1 MTVEQMKERIY
12 SGIRK
17 EMLHGVQAIR
27 THIDVTDPT
36 FTGLKAALEVRDEVK
51 DILDLQIVAFPQ
63 EGMYAY
69 KDGDKL
75 VEEGLKMGAD
85 CVGAIP
91 HFELAREFGEKSI
104 HKTIELAVKYNKLID
119 VHCDETDDTQS
130 RFLELLNALAL
141 MEGIGTRTTAS
152 HTCSFG
158 SADNSYVFRMMKL
171 FKKSGINFISCPTE
185 NVYLEGRQDTY
196 PKRRGITRVTT
207 YDKDLYEKTLK
218 EDAREEGRVEG
229 RAEIRAELNEFKLL
243 NKYLL
248 KSKRY
253 NDLERATEDIE
264 YQKKLLKEFG
274 IELNGTK

>member
-264 YQKKLLKEFG
+264 YQKKLLKELG
-274 IELNGTK
+274 IE

>member
-158 SADNSYVFRMMKL
+158 SADNSYAFRMMKL
-171 FKKSGINFISCPTE
+171 FKKSGVNFISCPTE

-243 NKYLL
+243 NKCLL
-248 KSKRY
+248 KAKRY
-253 NDLERATEDIE
+253 SDLERATEDIE

-274 IELNGTK
+274 IE

>member
-248 KSKRY
+248 KAKRY
-253 NDLERATEDIE
+253 SDLERATEDIE
-264 YQKKLLKEFG
+264 YQKKLLKELG
-274 IELNGTK
+274 IE

>member
-218 EDAREEGRVEG
+218 EDAREEGREEGMEYLEEG
-229 RAEIRAELNEFKLL
+229 RAEIIAELNQLT
-243 NKYLL
+243 KYLL
-248 KSKRY
+248 KAKRY
-253 NDLERATEDIE
+253 SDLERATEDIE
-264 YQKKLLKEFG
+264 YQKKLLKELG
-274 IELNGTK
+274 IE